1 MIGGRQT
8 VGRLHARFGLS
19 ESAGRMSHTEKPV
32 PAVDSALE
40 SDLGRW
46 RWLARP
52 VLFGQG
58 AG

>member
-1 MIGGRQT
+1 L
-8 VGRLHARFGLS
+8 VGAKPLAGLHARFGLS